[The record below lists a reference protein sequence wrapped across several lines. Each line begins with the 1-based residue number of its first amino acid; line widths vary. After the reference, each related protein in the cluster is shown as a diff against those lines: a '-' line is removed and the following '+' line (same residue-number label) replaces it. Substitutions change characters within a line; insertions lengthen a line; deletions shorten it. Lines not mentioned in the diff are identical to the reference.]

1 MLHFSK
7 WWKIRPLS
15 LYFIFQAILLKIF
28 YTYVDLMFY
37 LIPPIFN
44 SILDI
49 HINIDYWC
57 IHLMYIMTV
66 IVLFLEYASFH
77 LSSVCASLVVRE
89 HSAYIILYL
98 SLSRTLLRKNCFNVC
113 LGYSSACFNWPNFF
127 VKLNYSMASD
137 LVLYF
142 IIFNTHPYIIL
153 FFIIYN
159 LFFL

>member
-7 WWKIRPLS
+7 CWKIRPLS

-28 YTYVDLMFY
+28 YICVDLMSY

-44 SILDI
+44 SILDT

-57 IHLMYIMTV
+57 IHLMYVMT
-66 IVLFLEYASFH
+66 IIALFLAYASFH
-77 LSSVCASLVVRE
+77 LSSMCASLVVRE
-89 HSAYIILYL
+89 HSASIIL
-98 SLSRTLLRKNCFNVC
+98 SLSLSMTLLRKNCVIMC

-142 IIFNTHPYIIL
+142 LIFETHPYIIIFSL
-153 FFIIYN
+153 
-159 LFFL
+159 